1 MQRNINLRGHDVF
14 TFQWSKRG
22 EPLVILHGGLS
33 HSEKTKK
40 YLLPAVKRDFKVFAY
55 DRTGHGRTANQK
67 GSFHFNFQT
76 KELIA
81 FLEDVVKE
89 PAHLIGI
96 SDGANIALM
105 AAIARPE
112 LIRSV
117 VSIGGNTTASQI
129 RMKFGK
135 PEVSAESQAEH
146 DRISPDHPS
155 ELIKKVATAFK
166 VWKSEPSIAITKLA
180 KIKCPV
186 LVLAGDD
193 DVISAKESEKIYQA
207 ITNARLAIVP
217 GASHAV
223 IKEKTEL
230 VQALLK
236 DFYANPDYPLTQS
249 PISRISN
256 R

>member
-1 MQRNINLRGHDVF
+1 MQRHINLRGHDVF

-40 YLLPAVKRDFKVFAY
+40 YLLPAIKRNFKVFAY

-207 ITNARLAIVP
+207 IANARLAIVP

>member
-96 SDGANIALM
+96 SDGANIAIM
-105 AAIARPE
+105 TAMARPE

-193 DVISAKESEKIYQA
+193 DVISAKESEKIFQA

-217 GASHAV
+217 GSSHAV